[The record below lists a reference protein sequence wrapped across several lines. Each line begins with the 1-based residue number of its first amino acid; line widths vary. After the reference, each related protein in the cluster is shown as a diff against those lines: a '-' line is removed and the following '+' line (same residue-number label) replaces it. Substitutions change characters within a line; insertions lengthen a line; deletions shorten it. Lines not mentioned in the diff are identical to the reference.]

1 MKKIL
6 MTLAVVL
13 CCAMTMPVLTSCSI
27 EDNPASNPVQEDL
40 AEATILWYGCGGKN
54 VDAYIL
60 ANFRQFYEAQSAHLD
75 RVNVVAQYKT
85 SLNPTV
91 YKKKSY
97 EDAVEWAKNEVKN
110 KTDEQ
115 LEEYEAVDY
124 FFLCHPKEG
133 ETYRFAISP
142 KKPLYKEFNETEPYG
157 QSNADCTNPD
167 SLTSFI
173 NWAATHYPAKRY
185 ILIMADHGGGYMPH
199 HDVAEAAS
207 SPQHRALIFDDGYK
221 VNGESKC
228 FSAKSFARGVR
239 SANVHIDGIVLYL
252 CLMNNMEFLYDAKD
266 VTDYYV
272 CSTYLMNA
280 GGGALQSLVDNFGAG
295 LDTKTALANFVDANV
310 DSWDA
315 EFYNPNDSA
324 PDYYDLTMTDTKR
337 LDDLA
342 PVLKEFT
349 DRLVNTYQN
358 GTAEQ
363 RAAIDSCTANTVKI
377 YNKEPLYDM
386 AKYMESLFMT
396 LPDIFDQDLLNR
408 VETAFNACIVHQRYA
423 KYLTEHN
430 YQADYSVMLAVKGT
444 YVTYTYD
451 GTDMNLESCRAYYPD
466 GTWKD
471 YKYIDDGDDSSDG
484 SLAHYEYTKEGSW
497 FDTFANTYQQTT
509 FDRLVGWSRW
519 LLINESAPPAWSP
532 SSFNFLLPDDDM
544 SGNPTI

>member
-1 MKKIL
+1 MQKL
-6 MTLAVVL
+6 NYFLLGTVMMLTLQ
-13 CCAMTMPVLTSCSI
+13 TSCTVD
-27 EDNPASNPVQEDL
+27 DNPVAPESKDL
-40 AEATILWYGCGGKN
+40 ADATILWYGCGGRN

-60 ANFRQFYEAQSAHLD
+60 ANFRQFYQAQSANYD

-85 SLNPTV
+85 SLDPTV
-91 YKKKSY
+91 YEKKSY
-97 EDAVEWAKNEVKN
+97 EDAVKWAENEVKD
-110 KTDEQ
+110 KTDKQ
-115 LEEYEAVDY
+115 LEEYEWSDY
-124 FFLCHPKEG
+124 FFLCHPKKG
-133 ETYRFAISP
+133 ETYRFAIDP
-142 KKPLYKEFNETEPYG
+142 KKPLYKQFNETEPYG
-157 QSNADCTNPD
+157 QTNADCTNPD

-173 NWAATHYPAKRY
+173 NWAATHYPAKKY

-207 SPQHRALIFDDGYK
+207 SPQRRGLIYDDGHK
-221 VNGESKC
+221 VNDDSKC

-266 VTDYYV
+266 VTDYCV

-295 LDTKTALANFVDANV
+295 QDTRTALANFVDATV

-315 EFYNPNDSA
+315 AFYKPDNDE
-324 PDYYDLTMTDTKR
+324 PEYYDLTMTETKC

-396 LPDIFDQDLLNR
+396 LPDIFDQDLFNR
-408 VETAFNACIVHQRYA
+408 IKSAFNGCIVHQRYG
-423 KYLTEHN
+423 KYLADHN
-430 YQADYSVMLAVKGT
+430 YQVDYSVMLAVKGT

-451 GTDMNLESCRAYYPD
+451 DTDRNLESARAYYPD
-466 GTWKD
+466 GTWKE
-471 YKYIDDGDDSSDG
+471 YKYIDNGGDSSDG
-484 SLAHYEYTKEGSW
+484 SLAHYEFTEEGSW
-497 FDTFANTYQQTT
+497 FDTFANTYQLTT

-532 SSFNFLLPDDDM
+532 SSFNFLLPNDDM
-544 SGNPTI
+544 SGDPTI